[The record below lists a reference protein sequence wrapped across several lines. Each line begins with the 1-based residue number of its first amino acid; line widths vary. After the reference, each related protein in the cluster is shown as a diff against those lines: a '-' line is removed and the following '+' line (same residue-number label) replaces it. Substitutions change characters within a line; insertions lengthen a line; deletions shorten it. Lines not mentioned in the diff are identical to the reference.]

1 VTPQRYALHLRID
14 PTRPRFEGTAVV
26 QVEVPQP
33 TWHVVLNARDMHV
46 SRATARVAGA
56 SIPATPTMRLSH
68 GGVVPEELVLTFAQ
82 PLPATTAQL
91 EIEYDAPFA
100 SDLAGLY
107 RVQEGGAFYAYS
119 QFEATDARRA
129 FPCFDEPAFKTAYDV
144 TISAPAGMI
153 ALSNAPEQSQEA
165 GADGMVVHTFSTSRP
180 LPSYLVA
187 LAVGA
192 FDLVEGQTAPF
203 PIRVVTTKGK
213 AGLTGLALEAAAALI
228 AELGRY
234 FDVRYPYPKLDLV
247 AVPDFAAGAME
258 NPGLVTFRDE
268 LLLLDP
274 KHCTTAMRREQALV
288 IAHEFAH
295 QWVGDLVTA
304 QWWDDLWLNEGFATF
319 AEAKMV
325 DAWKPAFGAT
335 IQQISGVQHVM
346 DTDALKSARAVR
358 EPVRSTSE
366 AMEAFDGLTYDK
378 GAAVLRMIEAWLG
391 PDTFRRGVQRY
402 IKDNA
407 WKNARANDLFGA
419 LDFVS
424 AQKVG
429 DLASG
434 FLDHPGV
441 PSVAL
446 SWSCGG
452 KEGSR
457 VELRESEWRPLGGG
471 GDPARAWTVPV
482 CVATDAQ
489 KAKSCFT
496 LGREPIA
503 RSLGSR
509 CPSWVYPNAD
519 QSGYYRFV
527 IDRPQL
533 LALMRGERELGVAD
547 RLGLVS
553 NAWAAVRQGSIEPAA
568 LLDML
573 PVFDGDVSR
582 LVTEQISGVLAGVE
596 GALVEDDDR
605 AAFRRYVVA
614 RFVGKKAVLGWEPAK
629 GAREDDDR
637 PLARSAV
644 LWALGV
650 IGHDP
655 RTLDEAE
662 AYARK
667 WLKDAASVPA
677 DTAAV
682 ALPLASLRAGP
693 QRLEE
698 LRAAARAART
708 PEDRVIAVRAMA
720 MFDDPS
726 TLRQA
731 LALILGDELK
741 PSELRHLFRPAIE
754 RPVAAPTVYAW
765 EKEHWT
771 ELLSHVPGYGRE
783 LLVKVT
789 GSLCTVPARDD
800 ARAFFAQ
807 ATKDVEGVK
816 RALDEGLENAGLCIA
831 LREHGSADVS
841 RFFRRK

>member
-1 VTPQRYALHLRID
+1 VTPERYALFLQID
-14 PTRPRFEGTAVV
+14 PNRPRFQGTTTIQVAVS
-26 QVEVPQP
+26 QP
-33 TWHVVLNARDMHV
+33 TWHVVLNARDMHIA
-46 SRATARVAGA
+46 RALARVAGA
-56 SIPATPTMRLSH
+56 QIPATLTMRLSH
-68 GGVVPEELVLTFAQ
+68 NGMVPEELVLTFPQ
-82 PLPATTAQL
+82 PLPVGTAQL

-100 SDLAGLY
+100 ADLAGVY

-144 TISAPAGMI
+144 TITAPAGML
-153 ALSNAPEQSQEA
+153 ALSNAPEQSQEPA
-165 GADGMVVHTFSTSRP
+165 ADGMVVHTFSTSRP

-192 FDLVEGQTAPF
+192 FDVVEGQSSPF

-213 AGLTGLALEAAAALI
+213 AGLTGLALEAATALI

-274 KHCTTAMRREQALV
+274 KHSTTTTRRDQALV

-295 QWVGDLVTA
+295 QWVGDLVTP

-325 DAWKPAFGAT
+325 DAWRPGFGAT
-335 IQQISGVQHVM
+335 VEQISGVQHVM

-358 EPVRSTSE
+358 EAVHSTSE

-402 IKDNA
+402 IKENA

-441 PSVAL
+441 PSVTL
-446 SWSCGG
+446 SWTCGG
-452 KEGSR
+452 KDGSR

-471 GDPARAWTVPV
+471 GEPARAWTVPV
-482 CVATDAQ
+482 CVSSDAQ

-496 LGREPIA
+496 LGSEPIA
-503 RSLGSR
+503 RSLGGR
-509 CPSWVYPNAD
+509 CPTWIFPNAD
-519 QSGYYRFV
+519 ESGYYRFV

-533 LALMRGERELGVAD
+533 LALTRVERALGVAD

-568 LLDML
+568 LLEML
-573 PVFDGDVSR
+573 SAFDADTSR
-582 LVTEQISGVLAGVE
+582 LVTEQIAGVLAGAE
-596 GALVEDDDR
+596 RALIDDSDR
-605 AAFRRYVVA
+605 AAFQRYTVA
-614 RFVGKKAVLGWEPAK
+614 RFVGKKGAFGWEPAK

-637 PLARSAV
+637 ALARRDA

-650 IGHDP
+650 VGHDA

-667 WLKDAASVPA
+667 WLKDPASVPA

-682 ALPLASLRAGP
+682 AVPLASLRAGP

-698 LRAAARAART
+698 LRAAAKGAKT
-708 PEDRVIAVRAMA
+708 PEDRSLAIRSMG

-726 TLRQA
+726 TLRAA
-731 LALILGDELK
+731 LALALGDELK
-741 PSELRHLFRPAIE
+741 GSELRHLFRTAIE
-754 RPVAAPTVYAW
+754 RPASAPTVYAW

-771 ELLSHVPGYGRE
+771 ELVGHVPTWERE
-783 LLVKVT
+783 VLVAVT
-789 GSLCTVPARDD
+789 GSLCTLSARDD
-800 ARAFFAQ
+800 ARAFFVP

-831 LREHGSADVS
+831 LREHGAADAS
-841 RFFRRK
+841 KFLHRK